1 MTMKRATGQLR
12 DDTVLATLLERIKSA
27 LHPELVYLFGSRA
40 KGVAAADSDV
50 VEVIVSCL
58 DRIP

>member
-1 MTMKRATGQLR
+1 M
-12 DDTVLATLLERIKSA
+12 TLLERIKSA
-27 LHPELVYLFGSRA
+27 LHPELVDLFGSRA

-50 VEVIVSCL
+50 LEVIVSCL